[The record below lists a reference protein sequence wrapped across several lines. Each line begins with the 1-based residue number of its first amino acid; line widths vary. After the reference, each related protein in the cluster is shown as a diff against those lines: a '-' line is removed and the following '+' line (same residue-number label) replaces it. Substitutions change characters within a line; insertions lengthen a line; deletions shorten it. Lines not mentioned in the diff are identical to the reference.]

1 MPPCAA
7 DRFDEMSVRLFT
19 VWDRRFETAPNFERW
34 MLTVFIALSSAEIA
48 AMALEGLLR
57 IGPDDELELL
67 LDEEEELEE
76 LLDGEDVPVSNIWAK
91 IP

>member
-1 MPPCAA
+1 MVRLLTVCER
-7 DRFDEMSVRLFT
+7 RFD
-19 VWDRRFETAPNFERW
+19 TAPNFERW
-34 MLTVFIALSSAEIA
+34 MFTVFIALSSAEIA
-48 AMALEGLLR
+48 AMGLEGLSR